1 MRANAAVRSAS
12 FRIVFAVAA
21 AMFALAA
28 HAQTLTVYDDA
39 LQNGF
44 ADYSFGGGTNPNATA
59 FIHTGTK
66 SASILGHNFNALSFA
81 HAPGNVLTALHTA
94 DTPVL
99 RFWVNGGTA
108 SGQQFHFS
116 LQLNGSFVGSA
127 AALDMYV
134 SGGGVAQ
141 NVWRQVT
148 IDLRQAPFNAVD
160 FDRINIQSDEDATH
174 TDASATYFDD
184 FVLGQPAG
192 SVVNPIQVDH
202 DVLVGP
208 VAPIDARITSDRF
221 TWRDS
226 NGLSRSASL
235 AHNDA
240 EVIVTGNST
249 SHGGALREF
258 KYQLSNG
265 QTRTA
270 TVTTY
275 GNAGYGGFGYVTM
288 HTNFGQTVGCNGDD
302 SPLGMGFGGHWQ
314 RIFEGRHHAIFRFTQ
329 LYPRNCPTSG
339 SIITRYLPVT
349 IDWVFST
356 GHDNPLWTVTYD
368 IDQIAAT
375 GGQPAG
381 PNMYY
386 DDSRAP
392 YGELNIDGEGFTDL
406 NGVAWGD
413 FYKFTTTNA
422 AGTAITWNSPFNW
435 TQQNTVPFVK
445 EWLDA
450 PLTADNPAKH
460 DATIGIVQTQTIQQQ
475 DAGGAR
481 DLGVGS
487 DITPYWHK
495 TQADGVQSAG
505 PGHALPN
512 GDNWPYQACGDNFY
526 ADGVTTNNARM
537 TWKTQYGFIGQNS
550 YRINNGAVE
559 STADTAPGYPKKSY
573 STYVVLGQHS
583 ALPVDAQIAQVETIQ
598 SLTLTAA
605 TGTVVTTGP
614 AGITRGDFVTYAP
627 AGYNHV
633 YGALAF
639 QASANALDAN
649 IQVTPVTTFDVT
661 SPDFYYAFNGISGQN
676 PPISLV
682 QGVTYHFN
690 INTAA
695 NHPFEILGAPAGSVT
710 NNNIS
715 SGTITF
721 VVPASGGTFRYHCSV
736 HDFGN
741 TITTRGPGAGTL
753 RKPLIIVS
761 NYTGGEPVVKLDSAT
776 LVADVD
782 YFASVR
788 ASANELWITLNR
800 DLSGATNHLEITG
813 ASGALSAPTNLVAS
827 ATSTSQVT
835 ISWSAVAGA
844 ANYEIQRSTNINSGF
859 TTLTTVAALTAND
872 SGLTANTTYLYK
884 VRAINGAALSAFS
897 SIDPATTTIFT
908 DDPLNTGA
916 PAKAVHVTQLR
927 TAVNAM
933 RAAANLGAQSFTDPG
948 LASGLVIKALHQ
960 NELRTALNQARSAI
974 GLSAI
979 VYTDAPTVTSGTT
992 PIKAAHIVNLRDGVK

>member
-1 MRANAAVRSAS
+1 MRACAAVTRAS
-12 FRIVFAVAA
+12 SRIVFAVVAA
-21 AMFALAA
+21 VFALTA

-44 ADYSFGGGTNPNATA
+44 ADYSFGGGTNPNDTA
-59 FIHTGTK
+59 FVHTGTK

-81 HAPGNVLTALHTA
+81 HAPGGVLTALHTA
-94 DTPVL
+94 DTPIL

-127 AALDMYV
+127 AALDTYV

-160 FDRINIQSDEDATH
+160 FDRINLQSDEDAAH

-184 FVLGQPAG
+184 FVLGQPTA
-192 SVVNPIQVDH
+192 SVVNPMQFEH
-202 DVLVGP
+202 DVV
-208 VAPIDARITSDRF
+208 VHAITSDRF

-226 NGLSRSASL
+226 SGQPRVASL
-235 AHNDA
+235 AHNDN
-240 EVIVTGNST
+240 ETEGG

-288 HTNFGQTVGCNGDD
+288 HSAHYAGCNGDD
-302 SPLGMGFGGHWQ
+302 SPLGMGFAGHWQ
-314 RIFEGRHHAIFRFTQ
+314 RIFEGKHHAIFRFTQ

-375 GGQPAG
+375 GGQPVAA
-381 PNMYY
+381 NMYW

-422 AGTAITWNSPFNW
+422 TGTAVTWNSPFDW

-460 DATIGIVQTQTIQQQ
+460 DATIGIVQTQMIRQQ

-481 DLGVGS
+481 DQSVGS

-512 GDNWPYQACGDNFY
+512 GDNWPYQACGDNLY
-526 ADGVTTNNARM
+526 ADGITTNNARM
-537 TWKTQYGFIGQNS
+537 TWKTQFGFAGQS
-550 YRINNGAVE
+550 TYTINNGAVE
-559 STADTAPGYPKKSY
+559 SSADTAPGYPKKSY
-573 STYVVLGQHS
+573 STYIVLGQHS
-583 ALPVDAQIAQVETIQ
+583 TLPVDAQIAQVETVQ
-598 SLTLTAA
+598 SLTLTAT
-605 TGTVVTTGP
+605 TGTVVTSGP
-614 AGITRGDFVTYAP
+614 AGVTRGDTVPYAP

-649 IQVTPVTTFDVT
+649 IQVTPVTTFDV
-661 SPDFYYAFNGISGQN
+661 SAPGFYYAFNGIAGQN
-676 PPISLV
+676 PPLSLV

-690 INTAA
+690 VNTSAS
-695 NHPFEILGAPAGSVT
+695 HPFEILGAPAGSVT

-715 SGTITF
+715 LGTITF

-741 TITTRGPGAGTL
+741 TITTRGAGAGTL

-761 NYTGGEPVVKLDSAT
+761 NYTAGDPVVKLNSTT
-776 LVADVD
+776 LVADTD

-788 ASANELWITLNR
+788 ADASELWVTLNR
-800 DLSGATNHLEITG
+800 DLSGATNHLEI
-813 ASGALSAPTNLVAS
+813 SGAALAAPANLVAS

-835 ISWSAVAGA
+835 ISWAAVAGA
-844 ANYEIQRSTNINSGF
+844 ANYEIQRSTNISAGF

-884 VRAINGAALSAFS
+884 VRAINGATTSAFS
-897 SIDPATTTIFT
+897 SIDPATTIVFT
-908 DDPLNTGA
+908 DDPLSGGI

-948 LASGLVIKALHQ
+948 LASGGVIKALHQ
-960 NELRTALNQARSAI
+960 NELRTALNQARTAI

-979 VYTDAPTVTSGTT
+979 VYTDPPTVTGGTT
-992 PIKAAHIVNLRDGVK
+992 PIKAAHITNLRDGVK